1 MPAISRIGIDIR
13 LITTDCYFLNDW
25 RIAVLGE
32 NRGTVGEIGPKE
44 HYVCD
49 WHDGISISEF

>member
-1 MPAISRIGIDIR
+1 MPAISRIDITR
-13 LITTDCYFLNDW
+13 STVTESYFPNDY
-25 RIAVLGE
+25 RIAIRRKSG
-32 NRGTVGEIGPKE
+32 GKVGEIGQNE